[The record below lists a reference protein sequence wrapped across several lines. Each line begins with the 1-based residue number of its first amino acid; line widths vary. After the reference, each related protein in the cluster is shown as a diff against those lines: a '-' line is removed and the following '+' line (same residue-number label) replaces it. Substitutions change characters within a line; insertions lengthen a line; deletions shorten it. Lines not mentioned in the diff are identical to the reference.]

1 MINFVW
7 KIYTKLVNYDQ
18 KVKDEFEYELVKN
31 LEQRF
36 YNRWKATEKTGAKSG
51 GDFNDWLVGYDAGRA
66 SVFKDIWNILS
77 DRYFDI
83 CKDRNCLDEF
93 KALNA
98 SRNTDEQDE
107 TDEN

>member
-18 KVKDEFEYELVKN
+18 NVKDEFEYELVKN

-66 SVFKDIWNILS
+66 AAFKDIWNDLH
-77 DRYFDI
+77 DRYFQI
-83 CKDRNCLDEF
+83 CKNLNRLDEF
-93 KALNA
+93 KVLNE
-98 SRNTDEQDE
+98 SRANDEADE
-107 TDEN
+107 K